1 MKVKKY
7 VVKNMNEAMAKI
19 RNELGKDAIIVSQRK
34 VRKEGIKGYFT
45 PKMIEVT
52 AALDRYN
59 KDNEKKQSIDS
70 IKALIY
76 NKQEEQKRALIS
88 EKQIDKKDKIIKNT
102 DSANE
107 NIIKE
112 VIEMKNMIKE
122 LQSNRMETKDENDI
136 DSFIDSLDI
145 SKESKKRIIEEILK
159 IDSDNDI
166 EEKFKISL
174 ENIVPEYEDKERKI
188 EILIGPTGVGKTTT
202 IAKLAG
208 RKALLEKK
216 KVGLITIDTY
226 RIGAVEQLKT
236 YSDIM
241 NIPFKVVYSI
251 KEMDEALEKLKDC
264 DSIFIDTTGRSAK
277 NTMQIS
283 ELRAYINKIPN
294 KLIHLVISSTIK
306 NKDIKVILQGYGVI
320 DFDSIIV
327 TKLDETSNYEILIDA
342 LIDGNK
348 PISYMTLGQ
357 SVPDD
362 IKKVSK
368 NFIIDLIV
376 GDKVI

>member
-1 MKVKKY
+1 MKVKKF
-7 VVKNMNEAMAKI
+7 VVKNMNEAMARI

-34 VRKEGIKGYFT
+34 IRKEGIKGYFT
-45 PKMIEVT
+45 PKLIEVT
-52 AALDRYN
+52 AALDKYN
-59 KDNEKKQSIDS
+59 NNERQSMDS

-76 NKQEEQKRALIS
+76 NKQEEQKKALIKK
-88 EKQIDKKDKIIKNT
+88 ENLVKNDKVIENAE
-102 DSANE
+102 DSN
-107 NIIKE
+107 NSIIKE
-112 VIEMKNMIKE
+112 VIEMKKMIKE
-122 LQSNRMETKDENDI
+122 LQNNNAIEDKENSVI
-136 DSFIDSLDI
+136 DSFVDNLDI
-145 SKESKKRIIEEILK
+145 SIESKKRIIEEIEK
-159 IDSDNDI
+159 IDTEVEV
-166 EEKFKISL
+166 EEKLKKAL
-174 ENIVPEYEDKERKI
+174 EKIVPEYEDKEKKI

-208 RKALLEKK
+208 SKALLEKK

-236 YSDIM
+236 YSEIM

-251 KEMDEALEKLKDC
+251 KEMDDALEELKDC

-294 KLIHLVISSTIK
+294 KVVHLVVSSTIK
-306 NKDIKVILQGYGVI
+306 SKDIKVILQGYGVI

-327 TKLDETSNYEILIDA
+327 TKLDETSNYEVLIDT

-376 GDKVI
+376 GDKII

>member
-88 EKQIDKKDKIIKNT
+88 EKRIDKKDKIIENT

-236 YSDIM
+236 YSEIM

-251 KEMDEALEKLKDC
+251 KEMDEALEELKDC

>member
-7 VVKNMNEAMAKI
+7 VVKNMNEAMSKI

-34 VRKEGIKGYFT
+34 IRKEGIKGYFT
-45 PKMIEVT
+45 PKLIEVT

-59 KDNEKKQSIDS
+59 KNNEGQSMDS

-76 NKQEEQKRALIS
+76 NKQEEQKKALIAK
-88 EKQIDKKDKIIKNT
+88 EQFVQKDKRIENNE
-102 DSANE
+102 DSNSS
-107 NIIKE
+107 IIKE
-112 VIEMKNMIKE
+112 VIEMKKMIKE
-122 LQSNRMETKDENDI
+122 LQNNNAIEDKEDNVI
-136 DSFIDSLDI
+136 DSFIDNLDI
-145 SKESKKRIIEEILK
+145 SIESKKRIIEEMLK
-159 IDSDNDI
+159 IDTDNEV
-166 EEKFKISL
+166 EEKFKMVL
-174 ENIVPEYEDKERKI
+174 DKIVPEYEDKEKKI

-236 YSDIM
+236 YSEIM

-251 KEMDEALEKLKDC
+251 KEMDEALEELKDC

-376 GDKVI
+376 GDRVI

>member
-1 MKVKKY
+1 MRVKKF
-7 VVKNMNEAMAKI
+7 VVKNMNEAMARI

-34 VRKEGIKGYFT
+34 IRKEGIKGYFT
-45 PKMIEVT
+45 PKLIEVT

-59 KDNEKKQSIDS
+59 KNNEGQSMDS

-76 NKQEEQKRALIS
+76 NKQEEQKKALIAKEQFTKK
-88 EKQIDKKDKIIKNT
+88 EKSIENT
-102 DSANE
+102 EDSNSS
-107 NIIKE
+107 IIKE
-112 VIEMKNMIKE
+112 VIEMKKMIKE
-122 LQSNRMETKDENDI
+122 LQNNNAIEDREDNVI
-136 DSFIDSLDI
+136 DSFIDNLDI
-145 SKESKKRIIEEILK
+145 SMESKKRIIEEILK
-159 IDSDNDI
+159 IDTDNEV
-166 EEKFKISL
+166 EEKFKMVL
-174 ENIVPEYEDKERKI
+174 GKIVPEFEDKEKKI

-236 YSDIM
+236 YSEIM

-251 KEMDEALEKLKDC
+251 KEMDEALEELKDC

-294 KLIHLVISSTIK
+294 KLIHLVIS
-306 NKDIKVILQGYGVI
+306 
-320 DFDSIIV
+320 
-327 TKLDETSNYEILIDA
+327 
-342 LIDGNK
+342 
-348 PISYMTLGQ
+348 
-357 SVPDD
+357 
-362 IKKVSK
+362 
-368 NFIIDLIV
+368 
-376 GDKVI
+376 

>member
-59 KDNEKKQSIDS
+59 KDNEKKQSMDS

-88 EKQIDKKDKIIKNT
+88 EKRIDKKDKIIENT

-236 YSDIM
+236 YSEIM

>member
-1 MKVKKY
+1 MTVKKY

-59 KDNEKKQSIDS
+59 KDNEKKQSMDS

-88 EKQIDKKDKIIKNT
+88 EKRIDKKDKIIENT

-174 ENIVPEYEDKERKI
+174 EKIIPEYEDKERKI

-236 YSDIM
+236 YSEIM

-251 KEMDEALEKLKDC
+251 KEMDEALEELKDC

>member
-1 MKVKKY
+1 MRVKKF
-7 VVKNMNEAMAKI
+7 VVKNMNEAMARI

-34 VRKEGIKGYFT
+34 IRKEGIKGYFT
-45 PKMIEVT
+45 PKLIEVT

-59 KDNEKKQSIDS
+59 KNNEGQSMDS

-76 NKQEEQKRALIS
+76 NKQEEQKKALIAKEQFTKK
-88 EKQIDKKDKIIKNT
+88 EKSIENT
-102 DSANE
+102 EDSNSS
-107 NIIKE
+107 IIKE
-112 VIEMKNMIKE
+112 VIEMKKMIKE
-122 LQSNRMETKDENDI
+122 LQNNNAIEDREDNVI
-136 DSFIDSLDI
+136 DSFIDNLDI
-145 SKESKKRIIEEILK
+145 SMESKKRIIEEILK
-159 IDSDNDI
+159 IDTDNEV
-166 EEKFKISL
+166 EEKFKMVL
-174 ENIVPEYEDKERKI
+174 GKIVPEFEDKEKKI

-236 YSDIM
+236 YSEIM

-251 KEMDEALEKLKDC
+251 KEMDEALEELKDC

-327 TKLDETSNYEILIDA
+327 TKLDETSNYEILIDV

-376 GDKVI
+376 GDRVI

>member
-1 MKVKKY
+1 MKVKKF
-7 VVKNMNEAMAKI
+7 VVKNMNEAMARI

-34 VRKEGIKGYFT
+34 IRKEGIKGYFT
-45 PKMIEVT
+45 PKLIEVT
-52 AALDRYN
+52 AALDKYN
-59 KDNEKKQSIDS
+59 NNERQSMDS

-76 NKQEEQKRALIS
+76 NKQEEQKKALIKK
-88 EKQIDKKDKIIKNT
+88 ENLVKNDKVIENAE
-102 DSANE
+102 DSN
-107 NIIKE
+107 NSIIKE
-112 VIEMKNMIKE
+112 VIEMKKMIKE
-122 LQSNRMETKDENDI
+122 LQNNNAIEDKENSVI
-136 DSFIDSLDI
+136 GSFIDNLDI
-145 SKESKKRIIEEILK
+145 SIESKKRIIEEIEK
-159 IDSDNDI
+159 IDTEVEV
-166 EEKFKISL
+166 EEKFKKAL
-174 ENIVPEYEDKERKI
+174 EKIVPEYEDKEKKI

-208 RKALLEKK
+208 SKALLEKK

-236 YSDIM
+236 YSEIM

-251 KEMDEALEKLKDC
+251 KEMDDALEELKDC

-294 KLIHLVISSTIK
+294 KVVHLVVSSTIK
-306 NKDIKVILQGYGVI
+306 SKDIKVILQGYGVI

-327 TKLDETSNYEILIDA
+327 TKLDETSNYEVLIDT

-376 GDKVI
+376 GDKII

>member
-59 KDNEKKQSIDS
+59 KDNEKKQSMDS

-88 EKQIDKKDKIIKNT
+88 EKRIDKKDKIIENT

>member
-7 VVKNMNEAMAKI
+7 IVKNMNEAMAKI
-19 RNELGKDAIIVSQRK
+19 RSELGKDAIIVSQRK
-34 VRKEGIKGYFT
+34 IRKDGLKGYFT
-45 PKMIEVT
+45 PKLIEVT

-59 KDNEKKQSIDS
+59 KNNETQSMES

-76 NKQEEQKRALIS
+76 NKQEEQKKALSRKESFI
-88 EKQIDKKDKIIKNT
+88 QKDRNIENRE
-102 DSANE
+102 DSNS

-112 VIEMKNMIKE
+112 VIEMKKMIKE
-122 LQSNRMETKDENDI
+122 LQENKMI
-136 DSFIDSLDI
+136 DSKEDNEVSSFIDNLDI
-145 SKESKKRIIEEILK
+145 SAESKKVITEKILE
-159 IDSDNDI
+159 IDSDA
-166 EEKFKISL
+166 EVKEKFKMAL
-174 ENIVPEYEDKERKI
+174 DTIVPEYEGKEKKI

-236 YSDIM
+236 YSEIM

-251 KEMDEALEKLKDC
+251 KEMDEALEELKEC

-306 NKDIKVILQGYGVI
+306 NKDIKVILNGYGVI
-320 DFDSIIV
+320 EYDSIII
-327 TKLDETSNYEILIDA
+327 TKLDETSNYEILMDV

-348 PISYMTLGQ
+348 SISYMTLGQ

-376 GDKVI
+376 GDRVI

>member
-59 KDNEKKQSIDS
+59 KDNEKKQSMDS

-88 EKQIDKKDKIIKNT
+88 EKRIDKKDKIIENT

-174 ENIVPEYEDKERKI
+174 EKIIPEYEDKERKI

-236 YSDIM
+236 YSEIM

-251 KEMDEALEKLKDC
+251 KEMDEALEELKDC

>member
-112 VIEMKNMIKE
+112 LIEMKNMIKE

>member
-7 VVKNMNEAMAKI
+7 VVKNMNEAMSKI

-34 VRKEGIKGYFT
+34 IRKEGIKGYFT
-45 PKMIEVT
+45 PKLIEVT

-59 KDNEKKQSIDS
+59 KNNEGQSMDS

-76 NKQEEQKRALIS
+76 NKQEEQKKALIAK
-88 EKQIDKKDKIIKNT
+88 EQFVQKDKRIENNE
-102 DSANE
+102 DSNSS
-107 NIIKE
+107 IIKE
-112 VIEMKNMIKE
+112 VIEMKKMIKE
-122 LQSNRMETKDENDI
+122 LQNNNAIEDKEDNVI
-136 DSFIDSLDI
+136 DSFIDNLDI
-145 SKESKKRIIEEILK
+145 SIESKKRIIEEILK
-159 IDSDNDI
+159 IDTDNEV
-166 EEKFKISL
+166 EEKFKMVL
-174 ENIVPEYEDKERKI
+174 GKIVPEFEDKEKKI

-236 YSDIM
+236 YSEIM

-251 KEMDEALEKLKDC
+251 KEMDEALEELKDC

-327 TKLDETSNYEILIDA
+327 TKLDETSNYEILIDV

-376 GDKVI
+376 GDRVI

>member
-7 VVKNMNEAMAKI
+7 VVKNMNEAMSKI

-34 VRKEGIKGYFT
+34 IRKEGIKGYFT
-45 PKMIEVT
+45 PKLIEVT

-59 KDNEKKQSIDS
+59 KNNEGQSMDS

-76 NKQEEQKRALIS
+76 NKQEEQKKALIAK
-88 EKQIDKKDKIIKNT
+88 EQFVQKDKRIENNE
-102 DSANE
+102 DSNSS
-107 NIIKE
+107 IIKE
-112 VIEMKNMIKE
+112 VIEMKKMIKE
-122 LQSNRMETKDENDI
+122 LQNNNAIEDKEDNVI
-136 DSFIDSLDI
+136 DSFIDNLDI
-145 SKESKKRIIEEILK
+145 SIESKKRIIEEMLK
-159 IDSDNDI
+159 IDTDNEV
-166 EEKFKISL
+166 EEKFKMVL
-174 ENIVPEYEDKERKI
+174 GKIVPEFEDKEKKI

-236 YSDIM
+236 YSEIM

-251 KEMDEALEKLKDC
+251 KEMDEALEELKDC

-327 TKLDETSNYEILIDA
+327 TKLDETSNYEILIDV

-376 GDKVI
+376 GDRVI

>member
-1 MKVKKY
+1 MKVKKF
-7 VVKNMNEAMAKI
+7 VVKNMNEAMARI

-34 VRKEGIKGYFT
+34 IRKEGIKGYFT
-45 PKMIEVT
+45 PKLIEVT
-52 AALDRYN
+52 AALDKYN
-59 KDNEKKQSIDS
+59 NNERQSMDS

-76 NKQEEQKRALIS
+76 NKQEEQKKALIKK
-88 EKQIDKKDKIIKNT
+88 ENLVKNDKVIENAE
-102 DSANE
+102 DSN
-107 NIIKE
+107 NSIIKE
-112 VIEMKNMIKE
+112 VIEMKKMIKE
-122 LQSNRMETKDENDI
+122 LQNNNAIEDKENSVI
-136 DSFIDSLDI
+136 GSFIDNLDI
-145 SKESKKRIIEEILK
+145 SIESKKRIIEEIEK
-159 IDSDNDI
+159 IDTEVEV
-166 EEKFKISL
+166 EEKLKKAL
-174 ENIVPEYEDKERKI
+174 EKIVPEYEDKEKKI

-208 RKALLEKK
+208 SKALLEKK

-236 YSDIM
+236 YSEIM

-251 KEMDEALEKLKDC
+251 KEMDDALEELKDC

-294 KLIHLVISSTIK
+294 KVVHLVVSSTIK
-306 NKDIKVILQGYGVI
+306 SKDIKVILQGYGVI

-327 TKLDETSNYEILIDA
+327 TKLDETSNYEVLIDT

-376 GDKVI
+376 GDKII

>member
-59 KDNEKKQSIDS
+59 KDNEKKQSMDS

-251 KEMDEALEKLKDC
+251 KEMDEALEELKDC

>member
-59 KDNEKKQSIDS
+59 KDNEKKQSMDS

-88 EKQIDKKDKIIKNT
+88 EKRIDKKDKIIENT

-236 YSDIM
+236 YSEIM

-251 KEMDEALEKLKDC
+251 KEMDEALEELKDC

>member
-7 VVKNMNEAMAKI
+7 VVKNMNEAMSKI

-34 VRKEGIKGYFT
+34 IRKEGIKGYFT
-45 PKMIEVT
+45 PKLIEVT

-59 KDNEKKQSIDS
+59 KNNEGQSMDS

-76 NKQEEQKRALIS
+76 NKQEEQKKALIAK
-88 EKQIDKKDKIIKNT
+88 EQFVQKDKRIENNE
-102 DSANE
+102 DSNSS
-107 NIIKE
+107 IIKE
-112 VIEMKNMIKE
+112 VIEMKKMIKE
-122 LQSNRMETKDENDI
+122 LQNNNAIEDKEDNVI
-136 DSFIDSLDI
+136 DSFIDNLDI
-145 SKESKKRIIEEILK
+145 SIESKKRIIEEMLK
-159 IDSDNDI
+159 IDTDNEV
-166 EEKFKISL
+166 EEKFKIAL
-174 ENIVPEYEDKERKI
+174 DKIVPEYEDKEKKI

-236 YSDIM
+236 YSEIM

-251 KEMDEALEKLKDC
+251 KEMDEALEELKDC

-306 NKDIKVILQGYGVI
+306 NKDVKVILQGYGVI

-342 LIDGNK
+342 LIDGDK

-376 GDKVI
+376 GDKII

>member
-59 KDNEKKQSIDS
+59 KDNEKKQSMDS

-88 EKQIDKKDKIIKNT
+88 EKRIDKKDKIIENT

-174 ENIVPEYEDKERKI
+174 EKIIPEYEDKERKI

-251 KEMDEALEKLKDC
+251 KEMDEALEELKDC

>member
-145 SKESKKRIIEEILK
+145 SKESKKRIIEEIVK
-159 IDSDNDI
+159 IDSDNEI

>member
-59 KDNEKKQSIDS
+59 KDNEKKQSMDS

-88 EKQIDKKDKIIKNT
+88 EKQIDKKDKIIENT

-174 ENIVPEYEDKERKI
+174 EKIVPEYEDKERKI

-236 YSDIM
+236 YSEIM

-251 KEMDEALEKLKDC
+251 KEMDEALEELKDC

>member
-7 VVKNMNEAMAKI
+7 VVKNMNEAMSKI

-34 VRKEGIKGYFT
+34 IRKEGIKGYFT
-45 PKMIEVT
+45 PKLIEVT

-59 KDNEKKQSIDS
+59 KNNEGQSMDS

-76 NKQEEQKRALIS
+76 NKQEEQKKALIAKEQFAKK
-88 EKQIDKKDKIIKNT
+88 EKRIENNE
-102 DSANE
+102 DSNSS
-107 NIIKE
+107 IIKE
-112 VIEMKNMIKE
+112 VIEMKKMIKE
-122 LQSNRMETKDENDI
+122 LQNNNAIEDKEDNVI
-136 DSFIDSLDI
+136 DSFIDNLDI
-145 SKESKKRIIEEILK
+145 SIESKKRIIEEILK
-159 IDSDNDI
+159 IDTDNEV
-166 EEKFKISL
+166 EEKFKMVL
-174 ENIVPEYEDKERKI
+174 GKIVPEFEDKEKKI

-236 YSDIM
+236 YSEIM

-251 KEMDEALEKLKDC
+251 KEMDEALEELKDC

-327 TKLDETSNYEILIDA
+327 TKLDETSNYEILIDV

-376 GDKVI
+376 GDRVI

>member
-88 EKQIDKKDKIIKNT
+88 EKQIDKKDKIIENT

-251 KEMDEALEKLKDC
+251 KEMDEALEELKDC

>member
-59 KDNEKKQSIDS
+59 KDNEKKQSMDS

-88 EKQIDKKDKIIKNT
+88 EKRIDKKDKIIENT

-174 ENIVPEYEDKERKI
+174 EKIVPEYEDKERKI

-236 YSDIM
+236 YSEIM

-251 KEMDEALEKLKDC
+251 KEMDEALEELKDC

>member
-7 VVKNMNEAMAKI
+7 VVKNMNEAMSKI

-34 VRKEGIKGYFT
+34 IRKEGIKGYFT
-45 PKMIEVT
+45 PKLIEVT

-59 KDNEKKQSIDS
+59 KNNEGQSMDS

-76 NKQEEQKRALIS
+76 NKQEEQKKALIAK
-88 EKQIDKKDKIIKNT
+88 EQFVQKDKRIENNE
-102 DSANE
+102 DSNSS
-107 NIIKE
+107 IIKE
-112 VIEMKNMIKE
+112 VIEMKKMIKE
-122 LQSNRMETKDENDI
+122 LQNNNAIEDKEDNVI
-136 DSFIDSLDI
+136 DSFIDNLDI
-145 SKESKKRIIEEILK
+145 SIESKKRIIEEMLK
-159 IDSDNDI
+159 IDTDNEV
-166 EEKFKISL
+166 EEKFKMVL
-174 ENIVPEYEDKERKI
+174 GKIVPEFEDKEKKI

-236 YSDIM
+236 YSEIM

-251 KEMDEALEKLKDC
+251 KEMDEALDELKDC

-327 TKLDETSNYEILIDA
+327 TKLDETSNYEILIDV

-376 GDKVI
+376 GDRVI